1 MRRARFFM
9 RPRQISEV
17 YQAFEW
23 LAQQGRPNGFTRE
36 TFDSWFTGQYQR
48 APTDRQ
54 WELYR
59 LEQQYLDAQLYIN
72 ANEVY
77 RNAVAQ
83 NARAMVD
90 GETTYIVRPVGREE
104 IRR

>member
-1 MRRARFFM
+1 LIAGLL
-9 RPRQISEV
+9 E
-17 YQAFEW
+17 
-23 LAQQGRPNGFTRE
+23 
-36 TFDSWFTGQYQR
+36 QYQR